1 MQQLRPHA
9 RVESRR
15 AFLDHAQPQVH
26 VAEQPAFVGGPEDG
40 AAPELQCAADVV
52 HERSGE
58 QQVEPQPL
66 VQLCRLAGEGRDADG
81 VLEQAS
87 RVRVVSVERRRQCT
101 HRRPHLR
108 VEHPLDG
115 RVQAWMRDLGDEELE
130 KALQLVG
137 VAAHRRGHRSRVDVC
152 SRLERAY
159 VELELVA
166 KLLDPAEHA
175 HRVAF
180 AEARVEQLDV
190 VPHPRRDPPARI
202 DELECEVR
210 RAVLRPQALLLRDGV
225 DALDGAVLLELRD
238 RRHEVES
245 RATEGWYGQAMAT
258 IRPFRALRYD
268 EAVAGPLADLVAPP
282 YDVISPEERKEYRHR
297 SPHNVVRL
305 TLPDSEEQAAGD
317 LANWRETG
325 VLVEEQEPSYWWL
338 SQQYVGPDGVER
350 TREGFVAALRVEP
363 YENRVILP
371 HERTHAG
378 PKEGRL
384 RLLEATRTQLEPI
397 FLLWDGSIA
406 LDGLG
411 EPDLAAVEGG
421 VTARLWRL
429 DAEFG
434 NALTAE
440 LAEAQLLIADGHHR
454 YETTVAFHE
463 RDGSEESA
471 WMMVVIVPTDQE
483 GLTIFPTH
491 RVAQSVNGVSGTPI
505 DPPGDELPGLV
516 LYRGGQYQLLEG
528 DGLDP
533 EVVDALAPQG
543 VTYTPLA
550 SEAIAAV
557 DAGEAQAA
565 FLLRPTRIEDVWE
578 IASRGD
584 VMPQKST
591 FFYPKLTSGLLF
603 YPL

>member
-1 MQQLRPHA
+1 
-9 RVESRR
+9 
-15 AFLDHAQPQVH
+15 
-26 VAEQPAFVGGPEDG
+26 
-40 AAPELQCAADVV
+40 
-52 HERSGE
+52 
-58 QQVEPQPL
+58 
-66 VQLCRLAGEGRDADG
+66 
-81 VLEQAS
+81 
-87 RVRVVSVERRRQCT
+87 
-101 HRRPHLR
+101 
-108 VEHPLDG
+108 
-115 RVQAWMRDLGDEELE
+115 
-130 KALQLVG
+130 
-137 VAAHRRGHRSRVDVC
+137 
-152 SRLERAY
+152 
-159 VELELVA
+159 
-166 KLLDPAEHA
+166 
-175 HRVAF
+175 
-180 AEARVEQLDV
+180 
-190 VPHPRRDPPARI
+190 
-202 DELECEVR
+202 
-210 RAVLRPQALLLRDGV
+210 
-225 DALDGAVLLELRD
+225 
-238 RRHEVES
+238 
-245 RATEGWYGQAMAT
+245 MAT

-268 EAVAGPLADLVAPP
+268 EGVAGPLADLVAPP
-282 YDVISPEERKEYRHR
+282 YDVISDEERKEYRHR

-305 TLPDSEEQAAGD
+305 TLPDSEEQAAQD
-317 LANWRETG
+317 LAGWRETG
-325 VLVEEQEPSYWWL
+325 VLVEEEEPSYWWL
-338 SQQYVGPDGVER
+338 SQEYVGPDGVER
-350 TREGFVAALRVEP
+350 TREGFVASLRVEP

-411 EPDLAAVEGG
+411 EPDLSATEGG

-434 NALTAE
+434 DALTAE
-440 LAEAQLLIADGHHR
+440 LADAQLLIADGHHR
-454 YETTVAFHE
+454 YETTLAFHE
-463 RDGSEESA
+463 RDGSAESA

-516 LYRGGQYQLLEG
+516 LYRNGGYELLEG

-543 VTYTPLA
+543 VTYTPQA

-557 DAGEAQAA
+557 DTGEAQAA

-578 IASRGD
+578 IAGRGD

-603 YPL
+603 YAV